1 MSITGFDE
9 AIKDQVSHYSDT
21 LGALRDSEI
30 LQRSNALAGLQSQVE
45 KYGEI
50 AKLGLEFPIAIEGLK
65 VTGGTFKK
73 GYNWARGIKADA
85 DEGMSTIRDLLA
97 GGDRGKAA
105 RGAISTALSR
115 TQTPGTGRNIMS
127 HSELSD
133 RFDNIRSGVTSRSVE
148 ANSIMERPPG
158 MEEGKIDDDGTQLF
172 RERVEGGRATGR
184 NPGEAGRR
192 RIANRG
198 RRSLAEDMENT
209 DRPEVNRMGSIN
221 SGEGKAPTSTRVP
234 LDATGGTKV
243 STEDDFGLPKEG
255 ASMEMVDRAPTVPDH
270 SGIGVSHNSSM
281 TDETGV
287 EMDDRSAPRPSMR
300 APQQTYES
308 RTGMDTEYQFEPDD
322 GTSTVRTMST
332 RGGATTD
339 IGELSRTGG
348 QPAEIRQL
356 SSGTKGAGE
365 IRGATAPASDVPT
378 GSKPPRTFQRMV
390 EEGGEEGVEP
400 DISPTEG
407 GSLITGA
414 EDEAASIAASTA
426 EESLGAGLLLS
437 GIFAPIGAL
446 LEGVGAVTEVASVAA
461 GTYGAVRSMVD
472 SGREDALR
480 DTPLAPINRAP
491 LDLGGRIGVPLL
503 KYIHHQNLLI

>member
-1 MSITGFDE
+1 MYYIMSITGFDE

-21 LGALRDSEI
+21 LGALRDSEV
-30 LQRSNALAGLQSQVE
+30 LQRNNALAGLQSQVE

-133 RFDNIRSGVTSRSVE
+133 RFDNIRSGVTSRGKSVVMKAK

-158 MEEGKIDDDGTQLF
+158 MEEGKVDDDGTQLF
-172 RERVEGGRATGR
+172 REKVEGGRATGR

-234 LDATGGTKV
+234 LDATGGTESKV
-243 STEDDFGLPKEG
+243 STEDDFGLPKESG
-255 ASMEMVDRAPTVPDH
+255 SMEMTSRTDE
-270 SGIGVSHNSSM
+270 SGI
-281 TDETGV
+281 
-287 EMDDRSAPRPSMR
+287 EMGDRSAPRP
-300 APQQTYES
+300 
-308 RTGMDTEYQFEPDD
+308 
-322 GTSTVRTMST
+322 STVRTMST

-339 IGELSRTGG
+339 IEGLSRTGG

-378 GSKPPRTFQRMV
+378 GERPPRTLNRLSSDIT
-390 EEGGEEGVEP
+390 GETKEGVEP
-400 DISPTEG
+400 DIS
-407 GSLITGA
+407 LK
-414 EDEAASIAASTA
+414 
-426 EESLGAGLLLS
+426 
-437 GIFAPIGAL
+437 
-446 LEGVGAVTEVASVAA
+446 VEV
-461 GTYGAVRSMVD
+461 
-472 SGREDALR
+472 
-480 DTPLAPINRAP
+480 
-491 LDLGGRIGVPLL
+491 
-503 KYIHHQNLLI
+503 